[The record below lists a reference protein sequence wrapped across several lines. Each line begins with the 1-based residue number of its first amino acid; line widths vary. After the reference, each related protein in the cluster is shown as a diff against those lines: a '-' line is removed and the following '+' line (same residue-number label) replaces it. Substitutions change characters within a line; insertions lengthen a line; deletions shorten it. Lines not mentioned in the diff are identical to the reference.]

1 MAKDHVFHY
10 GGQAVIE
17 GVMIRG
23 SKYSVT
29 AVRKPDKTIHVDKKP
44 LPSMSTGKWRS
55 VPLIRGILALIE
67 SLVLGI
73 QTLMVSADI
82 ALADEEAAKKNTE
95 TKKSNEASN
104 WYIWLILLA
113 SMAFAV
119 AVFFLGPLYLTKLTH
134 ISTASPWFNIVEG
147 LVRIAIF
154 VLYIRLVSLMPDI
167 KRVFAY
173 HGAEH
178 KAVNGFEANS
188 PLEPE
193 SLRKFSKAHVR
204 CGGSFLFVVLIIAI
218 VVFVIVGIFKPV
230 FWALVLSRIILV
242 PVIAALGYEVIYFGA
257 RHTENIFVKII
268 LAPGMWLQ
276 SMTTREPET
285 DQLEVAI
292 AALKGAVEA
301 DQGISPPA
309 EQPAETQLP
318 PSTN

>member
-1 MAKDHVFHY
+1 MAKDHLFHY

-23 SKYSVT
+23 SKYTVT
-29 AVRKPDKTIHVDKKP
+29 AVRKPDKTIQVDKKL
-44 LPSMSTGKWRS
+44 LPSMSTGKWRTM
-55 VPLIRGILALIE
+55 PLIRGILALIE
-67 SLVLGI
+67 SLVLGM
-73 QTLMVSADI
+73 QTLMYSANVV
-82 ALADEEAAKKNTE
+82 LEEEDAEKAKQ
-95 TKKSNEASN
+95 TKEPGN
-104 WYIWLILLA
+104 WYIWLILLV
-113 SMAFAV
+113 SMVFAV
-119 AVFFLGPLYLTKLTH
+119 AVFFLGPLYLTRLTH
-134 ISTASPWFNIVEG
+134 VPTTSFWFNIIEG
-147 LVRIAIF
+147 LIRIGIF

-178 KAVNGFEANS
+178 KAVNGYEAHS

-193 SLRKFSKAHVR
+193 PLQKFSKAHVR

-218 VVFVIVGIFKPV
+218 VVFVIVGIFRPV
-230 FWALVLSRIILV
+230 FWVLVLSRIILV

-276 SMTTREPET
+276 SMTTREPEN

-301 DQGISPPA
+301 DQGITATPAPLPLPTETPP
-309 EQPAETQLP
+309 PV
-318 PSTN
+318 N